1 VDRDVIHLINILN
14 PFDDWENNGDTQRNL
29 EAKKALYR
37 AYKELLKMKMDR
49 QYKVYRHHT
58 SYLYQLIP
66 LNKALM
72 ENKYLTAC
80 NELISL
86 FHNEPFLQGRIYN
99 NIIKALRD
107 NLGNKEAANT

>member
-1 VDRDVIHLINILN
+1 
-14 PFDDWENNGDTQRNL
+14 
-29 EAKKALYR
+29 
-37 AYKELLKMKMDR
+37 MKMDR

-80 NELISL
+80 NELITL
-86 FHNEPFLQGRIYN
+86 LHDEPFLQGRIYN
-99 NIIKALRD
+99 NIIKTLRD
-107 NLGNKEAANT
+107 NLGDKEAVDV